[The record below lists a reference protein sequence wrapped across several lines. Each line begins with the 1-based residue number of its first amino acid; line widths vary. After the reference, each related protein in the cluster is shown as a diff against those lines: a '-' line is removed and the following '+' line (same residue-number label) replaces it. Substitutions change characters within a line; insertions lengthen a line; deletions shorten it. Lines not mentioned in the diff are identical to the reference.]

1 MPAESGSTSRRR
13 PRYTSEFR
21 AEAVRLVTD
30 GGLTQAQAARDLGI
44 SAKLLS
50 SWVRVASERSL
61 PGAMGDAERDE
72 LKRLRKEVRTLRM
85 ERDILKRPPPSSRA
99 RAFKL
104 RLQVHC
110 RGEGAL
116 ACASVVR
123 GARGLEVG
131 LL

>member
-1 MPAESGSTSRRR
+1 MPAKPGSTSRRR
-13 PRYTSEFR
+13 RSTTSEFR
-21 AEAVRLVTD
+21 AEAVRLITD

-85 ERDILKRPPPSSRA
+85 EREIPNKA
-99 RAFKL
+99 ATFF
-104 RLQVHC
+104 
-110 RGEGAL
+110 
-116 ACASVVR
+116 AS
-123 GARGLEVG
+123 EVS
-131 LL
+131 

>member
-1 MPAESGSTSRRR
+1 MPAKSGSTSRRR
-13 PRYTSEFR
+13 RRYTSEFR

-61 PGAMGDAERDE
+61 PGAMVDAELDE

-85 ERDILKRPPPSSRA
+85 EREILKKAAAFVCHEQRA
-99 RAFKL
+99 
-104 RLQVHC
+104 
-110 RGEGAL
+110 
-116 ACASVVR
+116 
-123 GARGLEVG
+123 
-131 LL
+131 